1 VSGTVKAPVAR
12 ELADFFEGV
21 AEMRAHLDRRLQDP
35 ERRRRRLAAI
45 ARELLRPREG
55 RELCRWLVT
64 ELAAAVGASSAAV
77 WVREH
82 GDALTLWHAL
92 GAPPPDPTSHPGE
105 STAPTAP
112 DGLMLPLAGADGPV
126 GALWL
131 QARTPLDPDTAAL
144 VAALA
149 ETAGVAL
156 EQALLLA
163 AMG

>member
-1 VSGTVKAPVAR
+1 MSGTVKALIVR
-12 ELADFFEGV
+12 ELAEFFDGV

-64 ELAAAVGASSAAV
+64 ELAGAVGASSAAV
-77 WVREH
+77 WVREQ
-82 GDALTLWHAL
+82 GGALTLLHAI
-92 GAPPPDPTSHPGE
+92 GAPPPEPAPRAGE
-105 STAPTAP
+105 SATPTRV
-112 DGLMLPLAGADGPV
+112 DGLMLPLAGTDGPV
-126 GALWL
+126 GMLYL
-131 QARTPLDPDTAAL
+131 HARTPLDADTASL

-156 EQALLLA
+156 EQTMLLA
-163 AMG
+163 AMR